1 MRLIKIKIID
11 GDVLKAFTD
20 SDEYCIMLHVVNN
33 KGVFGAGFAKA
44 LASSF
49 PIAKTDYLSRIDE
62 LILNGDNILGSI
74 GVSVIDGK
82 EIIHLYAQ
90 DGYGRDK
97 NKQYLSYDALMKCLN
112 KVKFRLKL
120 DIETSKLKNVKIIM
134 PYLIGCGLAN
144 GDVSIVK
151 SIIDLTFEEF
161 DNVEVIAYKL

>member
-1 MRLIKIKIID
+1 MKTINGNAI
-11 GDVLKAFTD
+11 KAFKD
-20 SDEYCIMLHVVNN
+20 NDDYCIMIHVVNN
-33 KGVFGAGFAKA
+33 NGVFGAGFAKA

-49 PIAKTDYLSRIDE
+49 PITKTDYINRIDE
-62 LILNGDNILGSI
+62 LTLNGDDILGSI

-97 NKQYLSYDALMKCLN
+97 NKQYLSYDALIKCLN

-120 DIETSKLKNVKIIM
+120 DIETKKLKNVKIIM

-144 GDVSIVK
+144 GDETIVK
-151 SIIDLTFEEF
+151 SIIDLTFEDLEK
-161 DNVEVIAYKL
+161 VEVVAYKFMGID